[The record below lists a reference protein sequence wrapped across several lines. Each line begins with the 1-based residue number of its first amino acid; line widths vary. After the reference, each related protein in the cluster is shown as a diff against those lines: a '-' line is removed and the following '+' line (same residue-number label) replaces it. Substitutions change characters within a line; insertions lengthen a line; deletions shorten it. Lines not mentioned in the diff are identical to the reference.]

1 MRLKFSNIG
10 IIKEADILIDG
21 LTVIAGV
28 NDTGKSTIGKLL
40 YFLIKIVNNYKEQ
53 FRNNQANRLFSLIDD
68 IKDKGEENIYHESIK
83 RDNKTLSDQS
93 KLLNERNK
101 LRFLLRKFEQEV
113 RNKVVD
119 IIENSDDIEKDVLK
133 VIDEFIENIDIDLG
147 EITYNKIKEE
157 IGIITKLNENSES
170 VKKAAID
177 IMIQNEFD
185 RQITSSLCKKK
196 TEIVLD
202 DNNMNIA
209 RMILNC
215 NEIEEISN
223 MVSST
228 YSDITYIDIPFSFG
242 DDNINRRFLLRKG
255 KYLINHI
262 KDLQWKLYVKYLNS
276 DDENDII
283 DEIEKREMIDKFKI
297 FIKQVIGGDFG
308 FKEEERN
315 FIFRK
320 NGDEFRIKNIA
331 EGIKAFAIIKILL
344 ESRFIQ
350 KNSILI
356 IDEPEVHLH
365 PQWQIN
371 YAELLVRMVKEL
383 KIKVLINSHSTYMIE
398 AFKIYSD
405 HYGISETTN
414 FYLMKKRNKYSESKL
429 VNDQL
434 NTIYEELSKPYSKLD
449 EVLLNDF
456 DK

>member
-28 NDTGKSTIGKLL
+28 NDTGKSTVGKLL

-53 FRNNQANRLFSLIDD
+53 FRNNQANRLFSIVDD
-68 IKDKGEENIYHESIK
+68 IKDKSEENIYHEVIK

-101 LRFLLRKFEQEV
+101 SRFLLRKFEQEV
-113 RNKVVD
+113 RNKIVD
-119 IIENSDDIEKDVLK
+119 IIDNSDDLEKDVLK
-133 VIDEFIENIDIDLG
+133 VIDEFIENIGIDLG
-147 EITYNKIKEE
+147 ENTYNKMKEE
-157 IGIITKLNENSES
+157 IEKITKLNENSES

-185 RQITSSLCKKK
+185 RQITSAFCKKK
-196 TEIVLD
+196 TEIVFD

-228 YSDITYIDIPFSFG
+228 YNDITYIDIPFSFV
-242 DDNINRRFLLRKG
+242 DDIINRRFPLRKG

-262 KDLQWKLYVKYLNS
+262 KDLQWKLYVKYINS

-320 NGDEFRIKNIA
+320 NGDEFRIKNVA
-331 EGIKAFAIIKILL
+331 EGIKSFAIIKILL

-350 KNSILI
+350 KDSILI

-383 KIKVLINSHSTYMIE
+383 RIKVLINSHSTYMIE

-434 NTIYEELSKPYSKLD
+434 NTIYEELSKPYSELD
-449 EVLLNDF
+449 EILLNDF